1 MAAPGKD
8 ALGRFIPTVPADHL
22 RSVWLLARREFGE
35 EFPGVVVWFGL
46 TSRKWRAMV
55 PAAGGWRLLES
66 PQPDDL
72 RMQIRGAQGFWP
84 VDGRQHHG

>member
-8 ALGRFIPTVPADHL
+8 ALGRFVPTVPADHL

-46 TSRKWRAMV
+46 TSR
-55 PAAGGWRLLES
+55 
-66 PQPDDL
+66 
-72 RMQIRGAQGFWP
+72 
-84 VDGRQHHG
+84 